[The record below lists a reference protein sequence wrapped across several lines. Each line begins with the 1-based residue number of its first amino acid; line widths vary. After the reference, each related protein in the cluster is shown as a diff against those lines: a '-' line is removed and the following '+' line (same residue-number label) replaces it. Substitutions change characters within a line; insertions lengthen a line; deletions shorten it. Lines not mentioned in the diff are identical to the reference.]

1 MKLKSFGC
9 SFIYGSELSSRDH
22 TWPARIAD
30 RLGLQHQNYGLEG
43 AGNLRILHEIMNH
56 ARPNDKVI
64 VQWTWIDRFDYI
76 SVLDE
81 HWQTITPSDTDVRSM
96 MYYRDLHSQYK
107 DMFSNLLYIKSAINF
122 LQSRNISFFMTYI
135 DKLLIERVL
144 PEWHS
149 GPAVQQLQH
158 DILSYLNGFR
168 GMTFLDFSRSNG
180 YPETSRWHP
189 LDAAHAA
196 AADLIFEDVK
206 HTFSI
211 KDNAWQNAF

>member
-9 SFIYGSELSSRDH
+9 SFIYGSELADRGRI
-22 TWPARIAD
+22 WPAIIAD
-30 RLGLQHQNYGLEG
+30 RLALDHVNHGIEG

-56 ARPNDKVI
+56 AQPHDMVI

-76 SVLDE
+76 SVVDE
-81 HWQTITPSDTDVRSM
+81 NWQTIVPSDTDKCSK
-96 MYYRDLHSQYK
+96 MYYSDLHSQYR
-107 DMFSNLLYIKSAINF
+107 DMFCNLLYVKSAIDF

-135 DKLLIERVL
+135 DKLLIEQVL

-149 GPAVQQLQH
+149 GPAVPQLQH
-158 DILSYLNGFR
+158 EIVSHLHDFH

-180 YPETSRWHP
+180 YPETPRWHP

-196 AADLIFEDVK
+196 AADLIFKDVK
-206 HTFSI
+206 HIFQSSL
-211 KDNAWQNAF
+211 NL